1 MSPEE
6 ITNLT
11 VEDALT
17 LLKEYSCIEIKT
29 VDSLAEKQKLRE
41 ALILIT
47 SLSEYTNI
55 GVCADNPEI
64 AFETLSSYLKV
75 FGYNYETIQSATI
88 PDGFDG
94 VYIKYNSKKMSYY
107 LDSYSGNHR
116 GVLVSCQGEDEARI
130 IGTYGHFPLD
140 LFLN

>member
-11 VEDALT
+11 VEESLKT
-17 LLKEYSCIEIKT
+17 LKEYSCIKVKT
-29 VDSLAEKQKLRE
+29 VESQEDKQKLRE
-41 ALILIT
+41 ALILIA

-55 GVCADNPEI
+55 GVCADDPEI
-64 AFETLSSYLKV
+64 GFETLLSYVKA
-75 FGYNYETIQSATI
+75 FGYSYEHIQAATI
-88 PDGFDG
+88 PDGIDG

-107 LDSYSGNHR
+107 LDSYSGEHR
-116 GVLVSCQGEDEARI
+116 GVLVSCQGEDEAMI